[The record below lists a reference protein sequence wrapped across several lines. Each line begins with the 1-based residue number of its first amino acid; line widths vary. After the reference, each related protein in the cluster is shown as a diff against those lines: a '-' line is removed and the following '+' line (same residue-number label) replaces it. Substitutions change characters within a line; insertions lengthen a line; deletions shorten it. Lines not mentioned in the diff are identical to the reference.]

1 MFYRLRLQSASM
13 QIVILT
19 SALVLLIA
27 VSSIISP
34 GFLTYLHLTTI
45 LYANTMLGILALA
58 QTLVIL
64 SGGLDMSI
72 GSIYWISVMVGAVL
86 MVESGGKTLLP
97 AIICLL
103 LGVAAG
109 FINGVAIAR
118 FKIPNVVMTL
128 AMMITL
134 TGVLYVTTGG
144 GLKGRAS
151 DELIALSTGRILGFP
166 VISLV
171 WILLTVLFFFVQKN
185 TTFGWRLRALGSNL
199 IASRCSGIRVQRIQV
214 WVYML
219 SGLLASLSG
228 LFYLGWA
235 RKPYQTFQSQAGI
248 GANLTL
254 ESITAVVIGGTLFSG
269 GTGGVERTFIGVLM
283 VAILDSIMVMAGLG
297 QEWKMIMH
305 GIIII
310 IVVGVYSQTKKQ

>member
-1 MFYRLRLQSASM
+1 M